1 MSHTL
6 GMETTKTPKG
16 PTLRQFQARFPT
28 EDACLEHLKL
38 VRYGAKHTC
47 AKCEREAKY
56 YRVKARRSY
65 ECEHCGYQIYPT
77 AGTPFQKTRTSLRDW
92 FYVMFLFTSTRN
104 GVAAKRVQREIGV
117 TYKTAWR
124 MCKLIR
130 AYMGY
135 VDGDDAIGG
144 FDGQPVE
151 IDHAFI
157 GGAGNHR
164 DGVEENKK
172 VVLGMVERGGN
183 VIARHLPAR
192 KSALILAAFQAYLKP
207 GTHVA
212 SDAEASFAAVT
223 MLGKG
228 HSHTQIKRSAGEF
241 KVNGQT
247 TGHVEGFWNL
257 VKRGINGTY
266 ISVSQKHMQTYL
278 SEFEFRYNLRRSP
291 HMMFDLL
298 LLSFPRGI

>member
-1 MSHTL
+1 
-6 GMETTKTPKG
+6 METTPTKTPKG
-16 PTLRQFQARFPT
+16 PTLREFQARFPT
-28 EDACLEHLKL
+28 EDSCLEHLKL

-65 ECEHCGYQIYPT
+65 ECEHCGYQVYPT

-130 AYMGY
+130 QYMGY

-151 IDHAFI
+151 VDHAFFGGRSEARNKI
-157 GGAGNHR
+157 G
-164 DGVEENKK
+164 DKQVI
-172 VVLGMVERGGN
+172 LGMVERGGN
-183 VIARHLPAR
+183 VIARHLPVR
-192 KSALILAAFQAYLKP
+192 RLDLIA
-207 GTHVA
+207 GTLNASLRSGSHVV
-212 SDAEASFAAVT
+212 SDAEISFASVLR
-223 MLGKG
+223 MGKG
-228 HSHTQIKRSAGEF
+228 HQHTTIKRSAGEL

-257 VKRGINGTY
+257 VKRSIAGTY
-266 ISVSQKHMQTYL
+266 ISISPQHTQTYL
-278 SEFEFRYNLRRSP
+278 HEFEFRYNLRKRP
-291 HMMFDLL
+291 HLMFDLL
-298 LLSFPRGI
+298 LVSFPRGV